1 MYVETFTIVNN
12 STYDLNLDTTN
23 SRNLDGVWP
32 TSIAAR
38 TTSQPFKQSDHASVN
53 PTALYM
59 MAGIASPTNVNMHFF
74 CDGFDPLLHVNMTM
88 SFSSNSAEFAGSS
101 IYENN
106 SNPPIT
112 NNTSL
117 AIDVTNDG
125 SSQGSATFT
134 VGTG

>member
-1 MYVETFTIVNN
+1 
-12 STYDLNLDTTN
+12 
-23 SRNLDGVWP
+23 
-32 TSIAAR
+32 
-38 TTSQPFKQSDHASVN
+38 
-53 PTALYM
+53 
-59 MAGIASPTNVNMHFF
+59 
-74 CDGFDPLLHVNMTM
+74 MTM